1 MGTTLDAAPRAP
13 EPQLIPVMLSRSE
26 TSLTMSWCDFQQLTE
41 ILRFAHDIVRW
52 ISKCRAKLRVCSN
65 SRRYVA
71 SEMFRLCRLLFLVG
85 VAGSFLASDELKA
98 ATAPEPGDLRGVG
111 KVTFP
116 IACTPD
122 VQSDF
127 VRGVA
132 LLHSFFYEEA
142 RRVFTSVAERDSK
155 CAMAQWGIAMTWWH
169 PIWTPPNP
177 DEMRAGKA
185 AIEKAMS
192 MNAGSDHERGF
203 ITALNTYYNTAD
215 NSSAAP
221 VGQSCHG
228 PVGPRDR
235 VVAYEKAMRQL
246 RDKYPDDFEVQTFYA
261 FAVLGVGY
269 ATPNDT
275 TLSKQ
280 LEAAGT
286 LERLWK
292 QNPNHPGV
300 VHYLIHS
307 YDYPQFAQRGLTA
320 AKTYNSIAPWVPH
333 ALHMPSHI
341 FTRLGMWD
349 ESIAANRASAEASRA
364 YSAMRHRDATEA
376 EELHALDYMAYSYLQ
391 EAQDAEAKK
400 IVDLAAKVRKTNPEL
415 EFSAAYALA
424 AIPTRYAFERNDWA
438 AAATLS
444 IPNVPHWSWF
454 PFMEALIEYGHAL
467 GRAHTSDVEGARKA
481 IARMQELRDATKD
494 PKFDYFKSH
503 LDLQM
508 QAATAWVA
516 AAEGKN
522 NDAID
527 ILRRAAG
534 SEEIMGKQ
542 PGSPGAFVPI
552 REQLGTLLLEVEQP
566 REAQRQFEAALKIYP
581 GRFRGLYGA
590 AKAAEQA
597 GDNEN
602 ASRYYTKLAAQ
613 TTRAGNSRD
622 ELNHIRE
629 FLSAQPKAP
638 DSKDIATAHE

>member
-1 MGTTLDAAPRAP
+1 MLRSDSARTVCFIALVSTLFVLRNTECATT
-13 EPQLIPVMLSRSE
+13 
-26 TSLTMSWCDFQQLTE
+26 
-41 ILRFAHDIVRW
+41 
-52 ISKCRAKLRVCSN
+52 
-65 SRRYVA
+65 
-71 SEMFRLCRLLFLVG
+71 
-85 VAGSFLASDELKA
+85 
-98 ATAPEPGDLRGVG
+98 PEPGDLRGVG

-116 IACTPD
+116 ITCAPD

-127 VRGVA
+127 ARGVA

-142 RRVFTSVAERDSK
+142 RRVFTSVAERDPK

-169 PIWTPPNP
+169 PIWTPPTP

-192 MNAGSDHERGF
+192 MNAGSDRERGF
-203 ITALNTYYNTAD
+203 ITALNTYYNTLD
-215 NSSAAP
+215 SSVAAP

-235 VVAYEKAMRQL
+235 VIAYEKAMRQL
-246 RDKYPDDFEVQTFYA
+246 RDKHPDDFEVQTFYA
-261 FAVLGVGY
+261 FAVLATGY

-275 TLSKQ
+275 SLSKQ
-280 LEAAGT
+280 LEAAGI
-286 LERLWK
+286 LEKLWK
-292 QNPNHPGV
+292 QDANHPGV

-320 AKTYNSIAPWVPH
+320 AQTYNSIAPWVPH

-364 YSAMRHRDATEA
+364 YAAKRHREATEA
-376 EELHALDYMAYSYLQ
+376 EELHALDYLAYSYLQ

-424 AIPTRYAFERNDWA
+424 AIPTRYAFERNDWTA
-438 AAATLS
+438 AANLA
-444 IPNVPHWSWF
+444 IPNLPHWSSF

-467 GRAHTSDVEGARKA
+467 GRAHTGDLNGARKA
-481 IARMQELRDATKD
+481 IARMQQLRDATKE

-508 QAATAWVA
+508 QAASAWVA
-516 AAEGKN
+516 AAEGKK

-527 ILRRAAG
+527 MLRRAAD
-534 SEEIMGKQ
+534 SEDILGKH
-542 PGSPGAFVPI
+542 PVSPGAFVPI
-552 REQLGTLLLEVEQP
+552 REQLGALLLEMGQP
-566 REAQRQFEAALKIYP
+566 TEAQREFEAALKIYP

-590 AKAAEQA
+590 AQAAELA
-597 GDNEN
+597 GDNED

-613 TTRAGNSRD
+613 TSKAGDSRD
-622 ELNHIRE
+622 ELNHVRE
-629 FLSAQPKAP
+629 FLSAQAKAA
-638 DSKDIATAHE
+638 DSKGVARARE

>member
-1 MGTTLDAAPRAP
+1 
-13 EPQLIPVMLSRSE
+13 
-26 TSLTMSWCDFQQLTE
+26 
-41 ILRFAHDIVRW
+41 
-52 ISKCRAKLRVCSN
+52 
-65 SRRYVA
+65 
-71 SEMFRLCRLLFLVG
+71 MFRSLRLVSLVG
-85 VAGSFLASDELKA
+85 LFSSFLTLNHTEC

-116 IACTPD
+116 ITCAPTISNAGSDATIEGPATPSFTAPTD

-127 VRGVA
+127 ARGVA

-142 RRVFTSVAERDSK
+142 RRVFTSMAEHDPK

-169 PIWTPPNP
+169 PIWTPPTS

-192 MNAGSDHERGF
+192 MNAGSDRERGF
-203 ITALNTYYNTAD
+203 ITALNTYYNTSD
-215 NSSAAP
+215 SSAAAP

-246 RDKYPDDFEVQTFYA
+246 RDKFPEDFEVQTFYA
-261 FAVLGVGY
+261 FAVLATGY

-275 TLSKQ
+275 SLSKQ
-280 LEAAGT
+280 LEAAGI
-286 LERLWK
+286 LEKLWK
-292 QNPNHPGV
+292 QNANHPGV

-320 AKTYNSIAPWVPH
+320 AQTYNSIAPWVPH

-349 ESIAANRASAEASRA
+349 ESIAANQASAEASRA
-364 YSAMRHRDATEA
+364 YAAMRHRDAAEA

-400 IVDLAAKVRKTNPEL
+400 IVDIAAKVKKTNPEL

-438 AAATLS
+438 AAANLP
-444 IPNVPHWSWF
+444 IPNVPHWSSF

-467 GRAHTSDVEGARKA
+467 GRAHTGDVEGARKA
-481 IARMQELRDATKD
+481 IARMQQLRDATKE

-508 QAATAWVA
+508 QAASAWVA
-516 AAEGKN
+516 AAEGKK
-522 NDAID
+522 NDAVD
-527 ILRRAAG
+527 VLRRAAD
-534 SEEIMGKQ
+534 SEDILGKH
-542 PGSPGAFVPI
+542 PVSPGAFVPI
-552 REQLGTLLLEVEQP
+552 REQLGTLLLEMGQP
-566 REAQRQFEAALKIYP
+566 TEAQREFEAALKIYP

-590 AKAAEQA
+590 AQAAELA
-597 GDNEN
+597 GDNEDAN
-602 ASRYYTKLAAQ
+602 RYYTKLAAQ
-613 TTRAGNSRD
+613 TSKAGSSRD
-622 ELNHIRE
+622 ELNHVRE
-629 FLSAQPKAP
+629 FLSAQAKAA
-638 DSKDIATAHE
+638 DSNRVASARE